1 QLRTL
6 LRSHYGATMMAA
18 PDACGVARLRV
29 LVAEDE
35 ADTAFTTAFLLD
47 RAGHEVHIAATG
59 PQALE
64 RAAAEPPDV
73 VLLDLGLPGL
83 DGYRVAERIRALGLA
98 PRPLLIAISGYGAE
112 LDRQRSAAAGID
124 LHLVKPAD
132 PELLLGLLRRF
143 AGLARH
149 DGPRLADAPRRT
161 RPSAPACGSTLL
173 ELSDRLRAESL
184 TDHVAALRRRSVEL

>member
-1 QLRTL
+1 
-6 LRSHYGATMMAA
+6 MMAA
-18 PDACGVARLRV
+18 PDATGAARLRV

-83 DGYRVAERIRALGLA
+83 DGYRVAERC
-98 PRPLLIAISGYGAE
+98 
-112 LDRQRSAAAGID
+112 RSS
-124 LHLVKPAD
+124 
-132 PELLLGLLRRF
+132 
-143 AGLARH
+143 
-149 DGPRLADAPRRT
+149 
-161 RPSAPACGSTLL
+161 SAP
-173 ELSDRLRAESL
+173 
-184 TDHVAALRRRSVEL
+184 